1 MMMEAAVQ
9 TSGFVGEV
17 YSQPNALIETAHAIA
32 DQLETLDFGKAERRL
47 FTGMGSSAAAVY
59 PSLLR
64 LNAGGVDAHAIEA
77 SELLYY
83 RADALTASTGLIF
96 ISQSGRSAE
105 IAPLL
110 DLATARHLSV
120 LGITNTPGSPLH
132 ERSNAALVMRAG
144 EEATVSTKTY
154 TCTLATLHLLTTA
167 LLGEDISAAVE
178 EIEQVANA
186 LRSHLGGWQEQMNA
200 LAERWETTTFVEYL
214 ARGYSTA
221 SATTA
226 ALISKESIKMPTEG
240 MNAGQFRHGPL
251 ELVDERFTGMLF
263 LGDERARQVNLTLA
277 RDIVRLGGQLVIL
290 SPTDPEIAGATWT
303 ALPDC
308 PPALLPLA
316 EIIPVQFFCAAMS
329 VRRGYEAGQFRYIS
343 KVTTQE

>member
-1 MMMEAAVQ
+1 MIDAVVQ
-9 TSGFVGEV
+9 RGGFVSEV
-17 YSQPNALIETAHAIA
+17 YSQPDAVIETAHAIA
-32 DQLETLDFGKAERRL
+32 DQLTALDWDKSGRVV

-64 LNAGGVDAHAIEA
+64 LNAGGVDALAIEA

-83 RADALTASTGLIF
+83 RSDALTASTALVF

-105 IAPLL
+105 ITPLL
-110 DLATARHLSV
+110 DQAAARNMPV
-120 LGITNTPGSPLH
+120 LGITNTPGSLLH
-132 ERSNAALVMRAG
+132 ERSGAALVMRAG
-144 EEATVSTKTY
+144 AEATVSTKTY

-167 LLGEDISAAVE
+167 WLGGDLSAAVS
-178 EIEQVANA
+178 EIEQLADA
-186 LRSHLGGWQEQMNA
+186 IRPHLDRWQDEMDA
-200 LAERWETTTFVEYL
+200 LADRWEGTAFVEYL
-214 ARGYSTA
+214 ARGFSTA

-263 LGDERARQVNLTLA
+263 LGDDRARGVNLALVS
-277 RDIVRLGGQLVIL
+277 DIVRLGGQLVIL
-290 SPTDPEIAGATWT
+290 SSTDPQIAGATWIG
-303 ALPDC
+303 LPDC
-308 PPALLPLA
+308 APELLPIA